1 MEHHHE
7 VSEAKPSGRVDRM
20 KPHKH
25 HELMI
30 KDYWKR
36 FVISTI
42 ITIPIIILSP
52 LIQDTLGYSL
62 KFPGDTLT
70 LFILSSVVYFYG
82 GWPFLKGLVE
92 ELRRRSPGMKVLIG
106 VAISAAYIYSSLTVF
121 IIPGKLFF
129 WELATLIDIM
139 LLGHWVEMRSVL
151 SASRA
156 LEEIAKLL
164 PSTAHVIKH
173 DGQIIEVSIEE
184 LKPGDKV
191 LVKPGEK
198 IPVDGTIL
206 DGATS
211 VNEAMLTGESKPV
224 EKRAGDRVIAGSI
237 NGEGSVIIR
246 VERTGAET
254 YLAQIIELVK
264 KAQET
269 KSKTQDLANKA
280 SKWLTII
287 ALTGGT
293 ATFLTWLYLI
303 NDPTF
308 SLERAVTVMV
318 ITCPHALGLAV
329 PLVIAISASLA
340 AKNGMLIRNR
350 TAFENARMIDTI
362 VFDKTGTLTKGEFG
376 VTRIVALNGSEEE
389 LLLIAASLESHSE
402 HPIAQGIVRAA
413 KERGLKLMDVDG
425 FRAIPGK
432 GVEGIIGG
440 RSVKIVSP
448 GYLKE
453 NRIEFDDDSIR
464 DVMERGETIVFVLD
478 GDNLIGAISLG
489 DTIRPESR
497 EAVSKLKEM
506 GLKCMM
512 LTGDNKSVASWVAR
526 ELGLDAFFAEVLPH
540 QKVEVIKNLQAK
552 GFKVAMVGDG
562 VNDAPA
568 LVQADVGI
576 AIGAG
581 TDVAIESADII
592 LVRNDPRDV
601 VNLIKLAKS
610 TYRKMLQNLIWA
622 TGYNVVAI
630 PLAAGTLYWAGIL
643 LTPAMAAILMSLSTV
658 IVAINAKF
666 LKL

>member
-1 MEHHHE
+1 MEHHHHHE
-7 VSEAKPSGRVDRM
+7 VKPSVKAEKI
-20 KPHKH
+20 KPHEH
-25 HELMI
+25 HEQMI
-30 KDYWKR
+30 KDYWRR
-36 FVISTI
+36 FIISTI
-42 ITIPIIILSP
+42 LTVPIIFLSP
-52 LIQDTLGYSL
+52 LIQEILGYSV
-62 KFPGDTLT
+62 KFPGDILV
-70 LFILSSVVYFYG
+70 LFLLSSMVYFYG

-92 ELRRRSPGMKVLIG
+92 ELRRRTPGMKVLIG
-106 VAISAAYIYSSLTVF
+106 IAISAAYIYSSLTVF
-121 IIPGKLFF
+121 LIPGKLFF

-139 LLGHWVEMRSVL
+139 LLGHWVEMRSIL

-156 LEEIAKLL
+156 LEEMARLL
-164 PSTAHVIKH
+164 PSTAHIIGP
-173 DGQIIEVSIEE
+173 DGQIREVRIEE

-198 IPVDGTIL
+198 IPVDGTVL
-206 DGATS
+206 DGSTS

-224 EKRAGDRVIAGSI
+224 EKRPGDKVIAGSI
-237 NGEGSVIIR
+237 NGEGSIIIK

-254 YLAQIIELVK
+254 YLAQIIELVRE
-264 KAQET
+264 AQET
-269 KSKTQDLANKA
+269 KSRTQDLANKA

-293 ATFLTWLYLI
+293 ITFLVWLYLV

-350 TAFENARMIDTI
+350 TAFETARMIDAV

-376 VTRIVALNGSEEE
+376 VTKIVAVNGDEGE
-389 LLLIAASLESHSE
+389 LLSIAASLESHSE

-413 KERGLKLMDVDG
+413 KEKGVRLMEVDD

-432 GVEGIIGG
+432 GVEGVVNG
-440 RSVKIVSP
+440 RNVKIVSP

-453 NRIEFDDDSIR
+453 NGIEFDNDAIR
-464 DVMERGETIVFVLD
+464 EVLERGETVVFILD
-478 GDNLIGAISLG
+478 GEKPLGAISLG

-497 EAVSKLKEM
+497 EAIRKLKDM
-506 GLKCMM
+506 GVKCMM
-512 LTGDNKSVASWVAR
+512 LTGDNKSVASWVAK
-526 ELGLDAFFAEVLPH
+526 ELGLDEFFAEVLPH
-540 QKVEVIKNLQAK
+540 QKVDVIKSLQSK
-552 GFKVAMVGDG
+552 GLKVAMVGDG

-601 VNLIKLAKS
+601 ASLIKLARA
-610 TYRKMLQNLIWA
+610 TYRKMLQNLFWA

-630 PLAAGTLYWAGIL
+630 PLAAGILYWAGIL

-666 LKL
+666 LKM

>member
-1 MEHHHE
+1 MEHHHHHE
-7 VSEAKPSGRVDRM
+7 VKPSVKAEKI
-20 KPHKH
+20 KPHEH
-25 HELMI
+25 HEQMI
-30 KDYWKR
+30 KDYWRR
-36 FVISTI
+36 FIISTI
-42 ITIPIIILSP
+42 LTVPIIFLSP
-52 LIQDTLGYSL
+52 LIQEILGYSV
-62 KFPGDTLT
+62 KFPGDILV
-70 LFILSSVVYFYG
+70 LFLLSSMVYFYG

-92 ELRRRSPGMKVLIG
+92 ELRRRTPGMKVLIG
-106 VAISAAYIYSSLTVF
+106 IAISAAYIYSSLTVF
-121 IIPGKLFF
+121 LIPGKLFF

-139 LLGHWVEMRSVL
+139 LLGHWVEMRSIL

-156 LEEIAKLL
+156 LEEMARLL
-164 PSTAHVIKH
+164 PSTAHIIGP
-173 DGQIIEVSIEE
+173 DGQIREVRIEE

-198 IPVDGTIL
+198 IPVDGTVL
-206 DGATS
+206 DGSTS

-224 EKRAGDRVIAGSI
+224 EKRPGDKVIAGSI
-237 NGEGSVIIR
+237 NGEGSIIIK

-254 YLAQIIELVK
+254 YLAQIIELVRE
-264 KAQET
+264 AQET
-269 KSKTQDLANKA
+269 KSRTQDLANKA

-293 ATFLTWLYLI
+293 ITFLVWLYLV

-350 TAFENARMIDTI
+350 TAFETARMIDAV

-376 VTRIVALNGSEEE
+376 VTKIVAVNGDEGE
-389 LLLIAASLESHSE
+389 LLSIAASLESHSE

-413 KERGLKLMDVDG
+413 KEKGIRLMEVDD

-432 GVEGIIGG
+432 GVEGVVNG
-440 RSVKIVSP
+440 RNVKIVSP

-453 NRIEFDDDSIR
+453 NGIEFDNDAIR
-464 DVMERGETIVFVLD
+464 EVLERGETVVFILD
-478 GDNLIGAISLG
+478 GEKPLGAISLG

-497 EAVSKLKEM
+497 EAIRKLKDM
-506 GLKCMM
+506 GVKCMM
-512 LTGDNKSVASWVAR
+512 LTGDNKSVASWVAK
-526 ELGLDAFFAEVLPH
+526 ELGLDEFFAEVLPH
-540 QKVEVIKNLQAK
+540 QKVDVIKSLQSK
-552 GFKVAMVGDG
+552 GLKVAMVGDG

-601 VNLIKLAKS
+601 ASLIKLARA
-610 TYRKMLQNLIWA
+610 TYRKMLQNLFWA

-630 PLAAGTLYWAGIL
+630 PLAAGILYGAGIL

-666 LKL
+666 LKM

>member
-1 MEHHHE
+1 MEHHHHHE
-7 VSEAKPSGRVDRM
+7 VKPSVKAEKI
-20 KPHKH
+20 KPHEH
-25 HELMI
+25 HEQMI
-30 KDYWKR
+30 KDYWRR
-36 FVISTI
+36 FIISTI
-42 ITIPIIILSP
+42 LTVPIIFLSP
-52 LIQDTLGYSL
+52 LIQEILGYSV
-62 KFPGDTLT
+62 KFPGDILV
-70 LFILSSVVYFYG
+70 LFLLSSMVYFYG

-92 ELRRRSPGMKVLIG
+92 ELRRRTPGMKVLIG
-106 VAISAAYIYSSLTVF
+106 IAISAAYIYSSLTVF
-121 IIPGKLFF
+121 LIPGKLFF

-139 LLGHWVEMRSVL
+139 LLGHWVEMRSIL

-156 LEEIAKLL
+156 LEEMARLL
-164 PSTAHVIKH
+164 PSTAHIIGP
-173 DGQIIEVSIEE
+173 DGQIREVRIEE

-198 IPVDGTIL
+198 IPVDGTVL
-206 DGATS
+206 DGSTS

-224 EKRAGDRVIAGSI
+224 EKRPGDKVIAGSI
-237 NGEGSVIIR
+237 NGEGSIIIK

-254 YLAQIIELVK
+254 YLAQIIELVRE
-264 KAQET
+264 AQET
-269 KSKTQDLANKA
+269 KSRTQDLANKA

-293 ATFLTWLYLI
+293 ITFLVWLYLV

-350 TAFENARMIDTI
+350 TAFETARMIDAV

-376 VTRIVALNGSEEE
+376 VTKIVAVNGDEGE
-389 LLLIAASLESHSE
+389 LLSIAASLESHSE

-413 KERGLKLMDVDG
+413 KEKGIRLMEVDD

-432 GVEGIIGG
+432 GVEGVVNG
-440 RSVKIVSP
+440 RNVKIVSP

-453 NRIEFDDDSIR
+453 NGIEFDNDAIR
-464 DVMERGETIVFVLD
+464 EVLERGETVVFILD
-478 GDNLIGAISLG
+478 GEKPLGAISLG

-497 EAVSKLKEM
+497 EAIRKLKNM
-506 GLKCMM
+506 GVKCMM
-512 LTGDNKSVASWVAR
+512 LTGDNKSVASWVAK
-526 ELGLDAFFAEVLPH
+526 ELGLDEFFAEVLPH
-540 QKVEVIKNLQAK
+540 QKVDVIKSLQSK
-552 GFKVAMVGDG
+552 GLKVAMVGDG

-601 VNLIKLAKS
+601 ASLIKLARA
-610 TYRKMLQNLIWA
+610 TYRKMLQNLFWA

-630 PLAAGTLYWAGIL
+630 PLAAGILYGAGIL

-666 LKL
+666 LKM